1 MSEEKIRR
9 IEDELRKKTMILEEL
24 ETFVVEYSFQTE
36 ELYIDPVKEK
46 YIRVEWDKQA
56 IIDKKIDNMVYRP
69 DIPTAKSLLDFTKTD
84 AEKVDVENCS
94 NKRKSAMV
102 RIFTDNHKYAW
113 FRLTRI
119 VLDRKSVV

>member
-69 DIPTAKSLLDFTKTD
+69 DIPLSL
-84 AEKVDVENCS
+84 
-94 NKRKSAMV
+94 
-102 RIFTDNHKYAW
+102 IH
-113 FRLTRI
+113 I
-119 VLDRKSVV
+119 